1 MYNRGNVFLNISK
14 FDEAR
19 ADFDAALRLQSTRA
33 KFYHAKGLAYE
44 AQAVHIEDLMLAN
57 PTEPALDENGYP
69 IQTEFEAQSPG
80 YESGSPMLNRDNS
93 LSYPPNSEHG
103 RI

>member
-44 AQAVHIEDLMLAN
+44 A
-57 PTEPALDENGYP
+57 
-69 IQTEFEAQSPG
+69 
-80 YESGSPMLNRDNS
+80 
-93 LSYPPNSEHG
+93 
-103 RI
+103 